1 MDWVKKEVDSLK
13 NQNLYNNIL
22 TIESAI
28 GPSIKINGQK
38 LLNFCSN
45 NYLGLANHPKLIKG
59 AIEATKKFG
68 VGPAAVRTIAGTT
81 KLHKEL
87 EAKLAKF
94 KRTESVLT
102 FQSGFVANL
111 AVVPALMGEN
121 DLIFSDELNHASII
135 DACKLSKAQ
144 VIRYLHSNV
153 TDLEEKLK
161 QSSKESKKLI
171 ITDGV
176 FSMDGDI
183 APLPEIYKIAHQYN
197 AILMVDDAHGEGVLG
212 SNGRGIVD
220 HFKLH
225 GKVDIEIGTMSK
237 AFGVVGGFV
246 AGKKELIEFLSQRA
260 RPFLFSSAMTIPDV
274 GACIAA
280 VHLLKNSNGL
290 VKKLWQNADYLK
302 RGLIKI
308 GFNTGNSQTPII
320 PLMVGDSK
328 KAQDMS
334 KELFRL
340 GLFAKAIV
348 YPTVPLGK
356 ARIRIMNSAGH
367 SQKDLDKALKIFTEV
382 SKKFLP
388 D

>member
-1 MDWVKKEVDSLK
+1 MDWVQKEVDNLK
-13 NQNLYNNIL
+13 AQNLYNNIL
-22 TIESAI
+22 ILES
-28 GPSIKINGQK
+28 PVDSKIKIDGK
-38 LLNFCSN
+38 TLLNFCSN

-59 AIEATKKFG
+59 AILATKKFG

-144 VIRYLHSNV
+144 VIRYSHSNV
-153 TDLEEKLK
+153 ADLEEKLK
-161 QSSKESKKLI
+161 QSPKESKKLI

-183 APLPEIYKIAHQYN
+183 APLPEIYKVAQSYN
-197 AILMVDDAHGEGVLG
+197 VMLMVDDAHGEGVLG

-225 GKVDIEIGTMSK
+225 GKVDIEVGTMSK

-246 AGKKELIEFLSQRA
+246 AGKIELIEFLSQRA

-280 VHLLKNSNGL
+280 VDILENSDGL

-302 RGLIKI
+302 KGLIKI

-334 KELFRL
+334 KELFKL

-348 YPTVPLGK
+348 YPTVALGK

-367 SQKDLDKALKIFTEV
+367 SQEDLDKALEIFTKVKE
-382 SKKFLP
+382 KFS
-388 D
+388 

>member
-1 MDWVKKEVDSLK
+1 MDWVQKEVDNLK
-13 NQNLYNNIL
+13 AQNLYNNIL
-22 TIESAI
+22 ILES
-28 GPSIKINGQK
+28 PVDSKIKIDGK
-38 LLNFCSN
+38 TLLNFCSN

-59 AIEATKKFG
+59 AILATKKFG

-144 VIRYLHSNV
+144 VIRYSHSNV
-153 TDLEEKLK
+153 ADLEEKLK
-161 QSSKESKKLI
+161 QSPKESKKLI

-183 APLPEIYKIAHQYN
+183 APLPEIYKVAQSYN

-225 GKVDIEIGTMSK
+225 GKVDIEVGTMSK

-246 AGKKELIEFLSQRA
+246 AGKIELIEFLSQRA

-280 VHLLKNSNGL
+280 VDILENSDGL

-302 RGLIKI
+302 KGLIKI

-334 KELFRL
+334 KELFKL

-348 YPTVPLGK
+348 YPTVALGK

-367 SQKDLDKALKIFTEV
+367 SQEDLDKALEIFTKVKE
-382 SKKFLP
+382 KFS
-388 D
+388 

>member
-1 MDWVKKEVDSLK
+1 MDWVQKEVDNLK
-13 NQNLYNNIL
+13 AQNLYNNIL
-22 TIESAI
+22 ILES
-28 GPSIKINGQK
+28 PVDSKIKIDGK
-38 LLNFCSN
+38 TLLNFCSN

-59 AIEATKKFG
+59 AILATKKFG

-144 VIRYLHSNV
+144 VIRYSHSSV
-153 TDLEEKLK
+153 ADLEEKLK

-183 APLPEIYKIAHQYN
+183 APLPEIYKVAQSYN
-197 AILMVDDAHGEGVLG
+197 VMLMVDDAHGEGVLG

-225 GKVDIEIGTMSK
+225 GKVDIEVGTMSK

-246 AGKKELIEFLSQRA
+246 AGKIELIEFLSQRA

-280 VHLLKNSNGL
+280 VDLLENSDGL

-302 RGLIKI
+302 KGLIKI

-334 KELFRL
+334 KELFKL

-348 YPTVPLGK
+348 YPTVALGK

-367 SQKDLDKALKIFTEV
+367 SQEDLDKALEIFTKVKE
-382 SKKFLP
+382 KFS
-388 D
+388 

>member
-1 MDWVKKEVDSLK
+1 MDWIQKEVDNLK
-13 NQNLYNNIL
+13 LKNLYNNIL
-22 TIESAI
+22 ILES
-28 GPSIKINGQK
+28 PVDSKIKIGGK
-38 LLNFCSN
+38 TLLNFCSN

-59 AIEATKKFG
+59 AILAIKKFG
-68 VGPAAVRTIAGTT
+68 IGPVAVRTIAGTT

-87 EAKLAKF
+87 ETKLAKF
-94 KRTESVLT
+94 KKTESVLT

-111 AVVPALMGEN
+111 AVVPALVSEN

-144 VIRYLHSNV
+144 VIRYLHSDM
-153 TDLEEKLK
+153 TDLEKKLRK
-161 QSSKESKKLI
+161 YSSKLSKNLI

-183 APLPEIYKIAHQYN
+183 ASLPDICKLAKKYKAMV
-197 AILMVDDAHGEGVLG
+197 MVDDAHGEGVLG

-225 GKVDIEIGTMSK
+225 GKVDIEVGTMSK

-246 AGKKELIEFLSQRA
+246 AGKNELIEFLSQRA

-280 VHLLKNSNGL
+280 VDLLENSDGL

-302 RGLIKI
+302 KGLIKI

-328 KAQDMS
+328 KAQDIS
-334 KELFRL
+334 KELFKL

-348 YPTVPLGK
+348 YPTVALGK

-367 SQKDLDKALKIFTEV
+367 TRKDLDKALEIFKEIYKNT
-382 SKKFLP
+382 

>member
-1 MDWVKKEVDSLK
+1 MDWVQKEVDNLK
-13 NQNLYNNIL
+13 AQNLYNNIL
-22 TIESAI
+22 ILES
-28 GPSIKINGQK
+28 PVDSKIKIDGK
-38 LLNFCSN
+38 TLLNFCSN

-59 AIEATKKFG
+59 AILATKKFG

-144 VIRYLHSNV
+144 VIRYSHSNV
-153 TDLEEKLK
+153 ADLEEKLK
-161 QSSKESKKLI
+161 QSPKESKKLI

-183 APLPEIYKIAHQYN
+183 APLPEIYKVAQSYN
-197 AILMVDDAHGEGVLG
+197 VMLMVDDAHGEGVLG

-225 GKVDIEIGTMSK
+225 GKVDIEVGTMSK

-246 AGKKELIEFLSQRA
+246 AGKIELIEFLSQRA

-280 VHLLKNSNGL
+280 VDLLENSDGL
-290 VKKLWQNADYLK
+290 IKKLWRNADYLK
-302 RGLIKI
+302 KGLIKI
-308 GFNTGNSQTPII
+308 GFDIGNSQTPII

-334 KELFRL
+334 KELFKL
-340 GLFAKAIV
+340 GLFAKAIA
-348 YPTVPLGK
+348 YPTVALGK

-367 SQKDLDKALKIFTEV
+367 SQEDLDKALEIFAKVKE
-382 SKKFLP
+382 KFT
-388 D
+388 